1 MANTLFIIEDEV
13 LTNLP
18 QSVRDK
24 ALAETKRIFA
34 FVRLTVLTRPSSQF
48 PTTLDFTD
56 SIVKIVETDG
66 EVGAV
71 QNQSVRQQM
80 SNILQSIRQHG
91 INVTSRGVPTRFA
104 STPERGGVGFQLKE
118 IMTVGAARLAMTV
131 TGGVAALES
140 VKSEVVEAF
149 ADGRE
154 RQEILQHQRDAI
166 NGTAKKKPQGLG
178 YFGTHQALIDT
189 RGLFSYDLMSTDL
202 ARWPKEYQEAVG
214 TGLGRLIAHEARH
227 QYVEPHFNG
236 GGLGAS
242 EPVLWGD
249 KNFEQ
254 FDKGDQ
260 SQISAKIHKLK
271 AEQQRAT
278 ILLETLPK
286 DQPFPF

>member
-1 MANTLFIIEDEV
+1 MANTLFIIEDDV

-34 FVRLTVLTRPSSQF
+34 FVRLNVLTRPSSQF

-80 SNILQSIRQHG
+80 SNVLQSIQRHG

-166 NGTAKKKPQGLG
+166 NGTPRKKGQGLG
-178 YFGTHQALIDT
+178 YFATHQALIDT
-189 RGLFSYDLMSTDL
+189 RELFAYDLLGMDL
-202 ARWPKEYQEAVG
+202 ARWPKDYQEAVG

-271 AEQQRAT
+271 GEQQRAT